1 MVNPGGEST
10 MLGHWR
16 IVLRQAEEAAR
27 VGRFEEAF
35 ALATRPDVADHH
47 HAVQF
52 RSRLA
57 LDLIARATRRG
68 AVDDLGGAIEDLDLA
83 ERMGAPPDS
92 LAAAR
97 LSLADRVAEEVRAD
111 LDAGDPARA
120 LERIEDLARHKV
132 SGPALRRTREIAEAW
147 QAALAEGR
155 RGEFGRAQEQLDRAE
170 RLAGGAGA
178 VAAQQAVA
186 AAKAELEIA
195 AEGGRPQG
203 RGAVQRPL
211 RGEVAGD
218 PLGGRG
224 RAGGRPRAPGG
235 ASGAVAGL
243 AADRR
248 DRPGRRRAVARPRGP
263 RGPGASPSPTSPPRT
278 DREPRHVDAKPPQA
292 RRPGRRHRL
301 ARRRGT
307 VRRSPG
313 RGGLAPA
320 ATTGPPGRSRCR
332 ASPPAR
338 PARWPAAEAA
348 GPRGRFLLWVDGVG
362 GYLVCMDDRI
372 VLGRAGPDSHADIPL
387 DGRPVA
393 QPRDARPQRRGLPAP
408 GPPGLVRQRQAGR
421 RAGRPPRRRRDP
433 AGLDRRAGVPPAQ
446 PGQRHGAAGDRQ
458 PASAAAGGRRRAP
471 DGRDLHRRR
480 GGAGAHPGPGAR
492 RSGRPLPPGR
502 RALVPGRRRLRRGR
516 PNLRRPGPADL
527 AFQRAGRRFLL
538 QPGAAGHARLSDAS
552 RRRVGCEDCES
563 GILEHS
569 SAIPRAMLEDVGER
583 ERTDGRIAGSRWRGT
598 SDERDGRRTA

>member
-97 LSLADRVAEEVRAD
+97 LSLADRVAEEVRTD
-111 LDAGDPARA
+111 LDSGDPARA

-147 QAALAEGR
+147 QAALGEGR

-178 VAAQQAVA
+178 IGAQQAVA
-186 AAKAELEIA
+186 AAKAELETRQKAAAPKVEALYTALAEGKWPTILTAAEAVLTAIPEHPAARQARSRAWQQIA
-195 AEGGRPQG
+195 AIGP
-203 RGAVQRPL
+203 A
-211 RGEVAGD
+211 
-218 PLGGRG
+218 
-224 RAGGRPRAPGG
+224 
-235 ASGAVAGL
+235 ASAQW
-243 AADRR
+243 AA
-248 DRPGRRRAVARPRGP
+248 RGP
-263 RGPGASPSPTSPPRT
+263 RGAQAAAAINPRRDPAEPGAAR
-278 DREPRHVDAKPPQA
+278 DRD
-292 RRPGRRHRL
+292 RPE
-301 ARRRGT
+301 A
-307 VRRSPG
+307 V
-313 RGGLAPA
+313 AE
-320 ATTGPPGRSRCR
+320 
-332 ASPPAR
+332 AR
-338 PARWPAAEAA
+338 PAEADGIFWLGGEASPRAAAGVAPGGHDRIVRPAAAQRGAVPIRPLARAEAD
-348 GPRGRFLLWVDGVG
+348 GPKGRFLLWVDGVG

-387 DGRPVA
+387 MGDLSRNHATLVRNGEGYLLQAQHASFVNGKPVA
-393 QPRDARPQRRGLPAP
+393 EQVVLRD
-408 GPPGLVRQRQAGR
+408 
-421 RAGRPPRRRRDP
+421 
-433 AGLDRRAGVPPAQ
+433 
-446 PGQRHGAAGDRQ
+446 GDVIRLGSTVELEFRQ
-458 PASAAAGGRRRAP
+458 PSPVSATARLAIVSRHRLPLAVRRRAP

-480 GGAGAHPGPGAR
+480 GRPGAHPGPGAVE
-492 RSGRPLPPGR
+492 SGRPLSPGR
-502 RALVPGRRRLRRGR
+502 RCGAAPPAPSMSTGR
-516 PNLRRPGPADL
+516 PAPPARR
-527 AFQRAGRRFLL
+527 
-538 QPGAAGHARLSDAS
+538 
-552 RRRVGCEDCES
+552 
-563 GILEHS
+563 
-569 SAIPRAMLEDVGER
+569 
-583 ERTDGRIAGSRWRGT
+583 
-598 SDERDGRRTA
+598 